1 MCPLPSIDD
10 RGRMAAFEVLHSNHA
25 VRNLIRE
32 GKSHQL
38 LSVMQM
44 NRKAGMITMDE
55 SIQQLF
61 MENRISLETAFQF
74 AVEPETMKGR
84 LF

>member
-1 MCPLPSIDD
+1 
-10 RGRMAAFEVLHSNHA
+10 
-25 VRNLIRE
+25 
-32 GKSHQL
+32 
-38 LSVMQM
+38 MQM